1 MGTCGSSMDDPE
13 EAGRNDR
20 LNQYIRKQNKTYDNE
35 AKILL
40 LGSGDSGKSTFLRQI
55 KHLHGVDKGLDS
67 EKMKFTS
74 VIKHNTLKSFKDFL
88 NMLEQRELEIDNK
101 SKGKVEIIENAEE
114 LDDEVGLAIE
124 KVWGSKKMKKNYE
137 RVEVH
142 LQIPTNSPYFWKIAA
157 KVAAEDYEPSK
168 DDIIQAKIRTI
179 GIQETHFVF
188 DGIKFM
194 MVDVGGQRS
203 ERRKWLHCFSNIT
216 AVIFLSAIDEYD
228 GKVLEEDNHTNR
240 LSDSLSLFEKLSE
253 SSWFD
258 NVPFILFKNKIDL
271 FDAKVKNIPVES
283 IFEDFDRVIKDNNK
297 TKLNKREQ
305 SIFYLT
311 NKFKSR
317 FRGSGNFYDFETNST
332 DEKVCEKV
340 FLSIRNDILFKKVET
355 FI

>member
-1 MGTCGSSMDDPE
+1 MGSCGSIEGDPNE
-13 EAGRNDR
+13 IVRNDR
-20 LNQYIRKQNKTYDNE
+20 VNQYIRKQNKSYDNE

-55 KHLHGVDKGLDS
+55 KHIHGVDKGLDS

-88 NMLEQRELEIDNK
+88 NVMDLREIEIDNK
-101 SKGKVEIIENAEE
+101 LKAKVEIIENAEE
-114 LDDEVGLAIE
+114 LDDEVGTAIE

-142 LQIPTNSPYFWKIAA
+142 LQIPTNSPYFWKMATA
-157 KVAAEDYEPSK
+157 VAAENYEPSK

-188 DGIKFM
+188 DSIKFM

-216 AVIFLSAIDEYD
+216 AVIFLTAIDEYD

-240 LSDSLSLFEKLSE
+240 LLDSLSLFEKLSE

-258 NVPFILFKNKIDL
+258 EVPFILFKNKIDL
-271 FDAKVKNIPVES
+271 FDAKIKNIPMDS
-283 IFEDFDRVIKDNNK
+283 IFDDFESVISENGQE
-297 TKLNKREQ
+297 KLSKREQ
-305 SIFYLT
+305 ALFYLT

-317 FRGSGNFYDFETNST
+317 YRGNGLLFDFETNST
-332 DEKVCEKV
+332 DEKVCDKV
-340 FLSIRNDILFKKVET
+340 FQSITNNVLVKKLVNML
-355 FI
+355 